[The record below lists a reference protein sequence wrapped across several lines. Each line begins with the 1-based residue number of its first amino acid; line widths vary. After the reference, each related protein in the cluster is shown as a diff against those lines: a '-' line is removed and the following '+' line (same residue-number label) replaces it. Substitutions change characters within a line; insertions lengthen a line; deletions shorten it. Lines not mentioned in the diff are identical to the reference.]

1 MADLARRRYLGKK
14 NNMASPLVPDRFQYS
29 LVVIYYA
36 VDANTP
42 DVLAQSH
49 LSALLS
55 VTFLMSPENLCLV
68 SHTNTA
74 PLNSHLTYER
84 QPLHEESKALKLH
97 GFVGR
102 PEDTENNW
110 RRLLERRSHSR

>member
-1 MADLARRRYLGKK
+1 MADLARSRYLEKK
-14 NNMASPLVPDRFQYS
+14 NNMASPLVPDSFQYS
-29 LVVIYYA
+29 LVVICYA
-36 VDANTP
+36 INAGTL

-55 VTFLMSPENLCLV
+55 VIFLMSPEYLCVV

-74 PLNSHLTYER
+74 PLNSRLAYER
-84 QPLHEESKALKLH
+84 QPLHEESKALTLH

-102 PEDTENNW
+102 PEDTEKNW
-110 RRLLERRSHSR
+110 RRLLERRSRSR

>member
-1 MADLARRRYLGKK
+1 MADLAKSRYLGKK
-14 NNMASPLVPDRFQYS
+14 YNMASSLVPDRFQYS
-29 LVVIYYA
+29 LVIIYYA
-36 VDANTP
+36 IDAGTL

-49 LSALLS
+49 PSALLS
-55 VTFLMSPENLCLV
+55 VTFLMSPKYLCVV
-68 SHTNTA
+68 SHTNAA
-74 PLNSHLTYER
+74 PLNSRLTYER

-110 RRLLERRSHSR
+110 RRLLERRSPSR